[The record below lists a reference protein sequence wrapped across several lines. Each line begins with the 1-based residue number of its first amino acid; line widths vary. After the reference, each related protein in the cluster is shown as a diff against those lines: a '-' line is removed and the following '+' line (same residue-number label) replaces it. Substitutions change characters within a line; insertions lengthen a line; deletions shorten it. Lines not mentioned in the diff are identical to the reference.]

1 MTKAAPVLVVI
12 DIQKEYTAPGRSF
25 YLETAG
31 SSLKNADRVLDYAR
45 RSGWEI
51 VHIRHLQDGEI
62 FNPKSEHS
70 GFVAGFEPA
79 PGEEEIT
86 KGNFSCYSA
95 PRFAGLVKER
105 LDRPIYII
113 GYGST
118 VCCLSTIIEGYHR
131 GQKFT
136 FVRDA
141 SCARRTPNFD
151 EQSTHACATDILS
164 TYAKVVE
171 TASVLA
177 A

>member
-1 MTKAAPVLVVI
+1 VTKIAPVLVVI
-12 DIQKEYTAPGRSF
+12 DIQKEYTTPGRSF
-25 YLETAG
+25 YLESAAP
-31 SSLKNADRVLDYAR
+31 SLKNAGRVLDHAR

-70 GFVAGFEPA
+70 GFVPGFEPA

-95 PRFAGLVKER
+95 PRFAELMKER
-105 LDRPIYII
+105 LDRPVYII

-118 VCCLSTIIEGYHR
+118 MCCLSTIIEGYHR

-141 SCARRTPNFD
+141 SCARRTANFD
-151 EQSTHACATDILS
+151 EQSTHAYATDILS

-171 TASVLA
+171 TAHALA
-177 A
+177 D

>member
-1 MTKAAPVLVVI
+1 MTKPAPVLVVI
-12 DIQKEYTAPGRSF
+12 DIQKEYTTPGRSF

-31 SSLKNADRVLDYAR
+31 PSLHNAARVLAHAR
-45 RSGWEI
+45 SNRWEV

-62 FNPKSEHS
+62 FNSKSELA

-79 PGEEEIT
+79 AGETEIA
-86 KGNFSCYSA
+86 KGDFSCYSA
-95 PRFAGLVKER
+95 PRFAELMKER
-105 LDRPIYII
+105 LERPVYVI

-118 VCCLSTIIEGYHR
+118 MCCLSTIIDGYHR

-151 EQSTHACATDILS
+151 EQSTHAYATDILTTFS
-164 TYAKVVE
+164 KVVE
-171 TASVLA
+171 TSHVLA
-177 A
+177 N